1 MGHYTNLTAAYLNE
15 DGDYSYPYP
24 ESELFW
30 RLEDL
35 ESRIEDLGSKNVCY
49 GGNITVPDDIR
60 FVLPEHLSTIFEVER
75 AIELAKNDLRDKYGI
90 NLEAETDQMGTEYE
104 KNNTEEK
111 YEQISFIG
119 PYMQVINYSDRDA
132 A

>member
-1 MGHYTNLTAAYLNE
+1 M
-15 DGDYSYPYP
+15 
-24 ESELFW
+24 
-30 RLEDL
+30 
-35 ESRIEDLGSKNVCY
+35 
-49 GGNITVPDDIR
+49 
-60 FVLPEHLSTIFEVER
+60 PEHLSTIFEVER

-104 KNNTEEK
+104 NNNTEEK

>member
-1 MGHYTNLTAAYLNE
+1 MKIWAVKMY
-15 DGDYSYPYP
+15 
-24 ESELFW
+24 
-30 RLEDL
+30 
-35 ESRIEDLGSKNVCY
+35 VM